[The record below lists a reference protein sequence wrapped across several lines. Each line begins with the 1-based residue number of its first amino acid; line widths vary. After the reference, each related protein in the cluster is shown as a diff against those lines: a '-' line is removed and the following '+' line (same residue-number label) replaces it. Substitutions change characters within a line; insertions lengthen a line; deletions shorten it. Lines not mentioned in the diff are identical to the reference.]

1 MLTTVLVLATIQ
13 FWTAQF
19 QPGYI
24 SQLGVYHGGQW
35 KAQSGD
41 DWLAMIPTAKGF
53 ELVDTTVYAEHAV
66 DEMFDEPGQM
76 SGIRVSTPSWTHPT
90 YLFQGLATLRP
101 GVVPTLYNGFHPLAP
116 SQSLILKNPYP
127 DVELYRLSATGNR
140 EGNVLFKNYTLHLD
154 YRQNGHSTVTQE
166 LVFYEQLSEEAYPR
180 LLWAGDLDGDNK
192 LDLIMDITYHYN
204 VQHLVLYLSSYAAA
218 GELVRLAAELK
229 TSGC

>member
-24 SQLGVYHGGQW
+24 SQLGVYHGDQW

-53 ELVDTTVYAEHAV
+53 ELVDTTVYAEHAL

-76 SGIRVSTPSWTHPT
+76 SGIRVSTPSWIHPT

-101 GVVPTLYNGFHPLAP
+101 RAVPTLYNGFHPLAP

-127 DVELYRLSATGNR
+127 DVELYRLSATGYR

-154 YRQNGHSTVTQE
+154 YARTATRRSPKNSYSMNNSRRRPIPDSCRPAILMAITSSISSWTLRITTTSNISCSIFRHTQ
-166 LVFYEQLSEEAYPR
+166 QQA
-180 LLWAGDLDGDNK
+180 N
-192 LDLIMDITYHYN
+192 
-204 VQHLVLYLSSYAAA
+204 
-218 GELVRLAAELK
+218 
-229 TSGC
+229 